1 MKDRFVEITKEEAK
15 IAYCKS
21 KRVYVSTD
29 EREFWK
35 LPASGEYGSHAP
47 IEELFYR
54 GIPMYEGNVR
64 FFKNA
69 E

>member
-1 MKDRFVEITKEEAK
+1 MNDKLVEITKEEAK
-15 IAYCKS
+15 TVYCNHK
-21 KRVYVSTD
+21 KVYVSTD

-64 FFKNA
+64 FFKIA
-69 E
+69 D